1 MEDRVMGTGMLNHS
15 STETTATGGLI
26 FTNSKGQVIF
36 ANQGFLDLM
45 HYERRQPV
53 MGKPLHTVLGIE
65 ARDTNDLLDDAREGK
80 CRSRSLVLEMAD
92 RHGDMKTV
100 QIETLPAYDS
110 SDRFLGINIIVKP
123 VLEESEPEPTQYRT
137 DAAAAAAEF
146 QRCMSPQPLDERAL
160 LRQKGATLRDF
171 FTTQIDT
178 LQIFMARIAGLRVRE
193 AMEMI
198 LNETSQKHLL
208 PVAMVDGNIYIDPV
222 AEDAAV
228 YRLLLGEIAKYA
240 SCIIGWA
247 PVAAEMKRAEASFCE
262 EVLAAATETGLRGVY
277 LSHV

>member
-1 MEDRVMGTGMLNHS
+1 MEDDVMGTGILNQS
-15 STETTATGGLI
+15 ATETVSTGGLI
-26 FTNSKGQVIF
+26 FTNNKGQIIF

-45 HYERRQPV
+45 HYEHRQPV
-53 MGKPLHTVLGIE
+53 MGKPLHTILGIE
-65 ARDTNDLLDDAREGK
+65 ARDTSELLEDARDGK
-80 CRSRSLVLEMAD
+80 CRSRSLVLNMVD
-92 RHGDMKTV
+92 RDGEVRAV

-123 VLEESEPEPTQYRT
+123 VQEEADLETTQVRT
-137 DAAAAAAEF
+137 DAAAAVAEF
-146 QRCMSPQPLDERAL
+146 ERSFPQQPLDERAL

-171 FTTQIDT
+171 FTAQIDT
-178 LQIFMARIAGLRVRE
+178 LQIYMARIAGLRVRD
-193 AMEMI
+193 ALEMI

-240 SCIIGWA
+240 SCIIGWG
-247 PVAAEMKRAEASFCE
+247 PIVAEMRGAEAAFGE
-262 EVLAAATETGLRGVY
+262 EVLATATETGLRGVY
-277 LSHV
+277 LSHA